1 MVLWLEEGRYD
12 ISVLVKGYES
22 DNMNYYR
29 RRIELSSTPLH
40 MEQDNTSIEKIQP
53 LKDQTKLILPAGK
66 VHLLPTGTSILE
78 ASSPKPIKSKSCT
91 L

>member
-40 MEQDNTSIEKIQP
+40 MEQDNTSIEKI
-53 LKDQTKLILPAGK
+53 
-66 VHLLPTGTSILE
+66 
-78 ASSPKPIKSKSCT
+78 
-91 L
+91 

>member
-1 MVLWLEEGRYD
+1 MVIYNASDIIEYD
-12 ISVLVKGYES
+12 RKISE
-22 DNMNYYR
+22 M
-29 RRIELSSTPLH
+29 SSAPLQ